1 MRPHGTKLSL
11 HRLFNPEDTWP
22 ARLLSALNR
31 DHKMSQPVRVIN
43 AGVSGYSARQI
54 ADAV

>member
-11 HRLFNPEDTWP
+11 HRPFNPEDTWP
-22 ARLLSALNR
+22 ARLQSALNR